1 MQIDCLM
8 ALGRYKEAMEIYE
21 TAAAFYFEELGLEP
35 SEEML
40 DRFRQMRDKIHYNAS
55 VISDIKHGLQEGENN
70 NGAYFCSYP
79 GFVDCSTFAAGC
91 RNAADSPLSLCFVPL
106 WTARMCL

>member
-1 MQIDCLM
+1 MDCINEAAVLLKENGQFAELLELSSQASSIYYFEEYYLMQIDCLM

-55 VISDIKHGLQEGENN
+55 VISDIKHGLQEG
-70 NGAYFCSYP
+70 GKQ
-79 GFVDCSTFAAGC
+79 
-91 RNAADSPLSLCFVPL
+91 
-106 WTARMCL
+106 